1 MTKFRVQLAQ
11 FGLRVKEMGADGN
24 CMFRSLSDQLEGHEK
39 LHMKYRQEAVTFI
52 EEHKE
57 EYAPFIEDEETVEQY
72 LAELQKDGTWGGQ
85 MELQALS
92 NIYRFNYIVHQVD
105 NPIMAFSNFPW
116 GTVPT
121 LHLSY
126 HLGEHYNSVRLLED
140 PGDGPVMPIGHELQ
154 IKNPIFEEKPQEERK
169 ANGPSQSNEKI
180 TV

>member
-52 EEHKE
+52 
-57 EYAPFIEDEETVEQY
+57 
-72 LAELQKDGTWGGQ
+72 
-85 MELQALS
+85 
-92 NIYRFNYIVHQVD
+92 
-105 NPIMAFSNFPW
+105 
-116 GTVPT
+116 
-121 LHLSY
+121 
-126 HLGEHYNSVRLLED
+126 
-140 PGDGPVMPIGHELQ
+140 GDGPVMPIGHELQ
-154 IKNPIFEEKPQEERK
+154 VKNPVVEEKPQEERK